1 MFILIIVQTAA
12 GENGDVIEEKHD
24 INEKNWTVK
33 QCKGWSKCTKGAR
46 FKFELFTRNNQIIAT
61 F

>member
-24 INEKNWTVK
+24 KRKELDGKTV
-33 QCKGWSKCTKGAR
+33 
-46 FKFELFTRNNQIIAT
+46 
-61 F
+61 